1 MSTFFVRHKLALLG
15 GACLLLPVAAAAQQ
29 ADPAA
34 RTAEARA
41 EAEVVVVGSRIQGS
55 KVTGALPVTVLT
67 SDRIEATGS
76 VNGDDLFRSIPQ
88 AGDVNFQESRTT
100 GNLNDARGDNASI
113 NLRSIGTGNTL
124 VLLNGRRMNVTP
136 GTQTENF
143 VPVQTVN
150 TNAIPLGGTRQVEI
164 LRDGAA
170 AIYGADAVAG
180 VVNITLDDRFE
191 GLRVDGRYG
200 YASGTDEYTLSA
212 KAGLKTKAGG
222 HLVLFGS
229 YTHRTPLLASERG
242 FSASEDHRA
251 ALVGTPWEGDTAFDN
266 RSTSSPWGSFTTI
279 PVTTVRQGTTALTTS
294 GVFNIQPT
302 SNTAAGC
309 SSTIINGNLCLR
321 SGTIT
326 GTTSRVLRYDE
337 NPDRTAR
344 GGLDRIN
351 MFATFRQDLG
361 AVELFSELGYYH
373 AELRGQREQSAPISS
388 APISVPAS
396 NYWNP
401 FGPTTFDGVANPNRL
416 ANLTGVPTTGL
427 PLRITTYRPVDTG
440 PRNFTVTD
448 DSVRALV
455 GLRGQFGGFKWDSA
469 VSYSWA
475 RTKDE
480 TRNTISNTLFQK
492 ALALST
498 PDAYNP
504 FNGGSQANVSLGDA
518 TPSNA
523 ATIKSFLVDV
533 ARISETSLL
542 TADFRVSNSRL
553 FELPGGN
560 VGMAAGVEFR
570 RETYKDDRDKRLD
583 GTIKYTDM
591 VTGITYGTDV
601 MGASPAPD
609 VSANRSVYSA
619 YLEFAVPIVSE
630 DMNVP
635 LVRNLDLQLASRD
648 EYYSDF
654 GNVLRSKVA
663 GLWEVVKGVSL
674 RGAWSQ
680 SFRAPN
686 LAQFYSAG
694 TQVSN
699 TRTDWAACRLNN
711 TTCTGVST
719 LEVRSGNQRLQP
731 EKSENLSAGIVF
743 QPIRA
748 ITFTVDYWRL
758 RSNGV
763 IGLQGAQN
771 QILYDL
777 LLRQQGKFNPN
788 VVRLDP
794 VGTQVVGDLQF
805 VQDDYFNLGPR
816 TVSGYDFMLNVDLPR
831 TPLGSFNI
839 DLAASRLN
847 KLYQSPSEVQAA
859 LLVANAAGQLGTGIT
874 IPLAG
879 DQVQLNGNP
888 RWRYSANVNWKSG
901 PWSANVLVNHVGPVF
916 DTGTALING
925 QYWEVGGYTTVN
937 GFVQYRTKPE
947 DTFGNMRFRLGV
959 RNLFDKA
966 PPLASNNFGFLGQL
980 HDPIGRFI
988 YVQVSKDF

>member
-1 MSTFFVRHKLALLG
+1 MLNISERQKLALLLG
-15 GACLLLPVAAAAQQ
+15 AACLCVPGAALAQATAAK
-29 ADPAA
+29 AETAA
-34 RTAEARA
+34 E
-41 EAEVVVVGSRIQGS
+41 ELVVVGTRILGA
-55 KVTGALPVTVLT
+55 KTTGALPVTVLD
-67 SDRIEATGS
+67 SERIEATGS

-113 NLRSIGTGNTL
+113 NLRSVGTGNTL

-150 TNAIPLGGTRQVEI
+150 TNAIPLGATRQVEI

-180 VVNITLDDRFE
+180 VVNLTLDNRYE
-191 GLRVDGRYG
+191 GLRADARYG
-200 YASGTDEYTLSA
+200 FADGTDEFTLSA
-212 KAGLKTKAGG
+212 KGGLKTKSGG
-222 HLVLFGS
+222 RLVVFGS
-229 YTHRTPLLASERG
+229 YTRRTPLFASERA

-251 ALVGTPWEGDTAFDN
+251 GLVGTPWENDTAFDN
-266 RSTSSPWGSFTTI
+266 RSTASPWGSFTAI

-294 GVFNIQPT
+294 GVFNIQPVA
-302 SNTAAGC
+302 NTAAGC
-309 SSTIINGNLCLR
+309 SSTTINTNLCVR

-344 GGLDRIN
+344 GGLHRLN
-351 MFATFRQDLG
+351 FFASFTQDLG
-361 AVELFSELGYYH
+361 AVELFSELGYYR
-373 AELRGQREQSAPISS
+373 AQLTGQREQSAPISS

-396 NYWNP
+396 NYYNP
-401 FGPTTFDGVANPNRL
+401 FGPTTFGTAANPNRL

-440 PRNFTVTD
+440 PRTFTVSD
-448 DSVRALV
+448 DSIRSLM

-469 VSYSWA
+469 ISYSWA

-480 TRNTISNTLFQK
+480 TRNAISNTLFQN
-492 ALALST
+492 ALAVST

-504 FNGGSQANVSLGDA
+504 FNGGNQTNFSIGDA
-518 TPSNA
+518 TPNSQ
-523 ATIKSFLVDV
+523 ATIRSFLVNV
-533 ARISETSLL
+533 ARVSETSLL
-542 TADFRVSNSRL
+542 TGDFRISNPRL
-553 FELPGGN
+553 FSLPGGN

-570 RETYKDDRDKRLD
+570 RETYSDDRDKRLD
-583 GTIKYTDM
+583 GSITYRDS
-591 VTGITYGTDV
+591 VTGIIYGTDV

-609 VSANRSVYSA
+609 VSAGRNVSSA
-619 YLEFAVPIVSE
+619 YLELAVPVVSE
-630 DMNVP
+630 DMNIP
-635 LVRNLDLQLASRD
+635 LVRSLDLQLASRD

-663 GLWEVVKGVSL
+663 GIWEVLKGVSV

-711 TTCTGVST
+711 TACTGLGT
-719 LEVRSGNQRLQP
+719 LEERAGNQRLKP
-731 EKSENLSAGIVF
+731 EYSQNLSAGLIF
-743 QPIRA
+743 QPVRS
-748 ITFTVDYWRL
+748 ITFTADYWQL
-758 RSNGV
+758 KSNGV

-771 QILYDL
+771 QILFDL
-777 LLRQQGKFNPN
+777 LLRQQGSSNPN
-788 VVRLDP
+788 VVRLAP
-794 VGTQVVGDLQF
+794 IAGQVVGDLQF
-805 VQDDYFNLGPR
+805 VKDDYFNLGPR
-816 TVSGYDFMLNVDLPR
+816 TLSGYDLMMSVDLPK
-831 TPLGSFNI
+831 TPLGRFNI

-847 KLYQSPSEVQAA
+847 KLFQSPSDVQAA
-859 LLVANAAGQLGTGIT
+859 LLAANAAGQLGTGIN

-879 DQVQLNGNP
+879 DQVRLNGNP
-888 RWRYSANVNWKSG
+888 RWRYSANINWRSG
-901 PWSANVLVNHVGPVF
+901 PVSANILVNYVSPVS
-916 DTGTALING
+916 DTGTALVDG
-925 QYWEVGGYTTVN
+925 QFWEIASYTTVN
-937 GFVQYRTKPE
+937 AFVQYRTADSWGALK
-947 DTFGNMRFRLGV
+947 DTRFRVGA
-959 RNLFDKA
+959 RNLFDQA
-966 PPLASNNFGFLGQL
+966 PPLASNNFGFLGGL

-988 YVQVSKDF
+988 YLQIGKDF

>member
-1 MSTFFVRHKLALLG
+1 MSKAVGRQKLALLLG
-15 GACLLLPVAAAAQQ
+15 VAGLGLPTVAAAQTGAA
-29 ADPAA
+29 ADAAAPA
-34 RTAEARA
+34 E
-41 EAEVVVVGSRIQGS
+41 ELVVVGSRIQGS
-55 KVTGALPVTVLT
+55 KVTGALPVTVL
-67 SDRIEATGS
+67 SGDRIEATGS

-113 NLRSIGTGNTL
+113 NLRSVGTGNTL

-150 TNAIPLGGTRQVEI
+150 TNSIPLGGTRQVEI

-191 GLRVDGRYG
+191 GLRLDGRYG
-200 YASGTDEYTLSA
+200 FASGTDEYTVSF
-212 KAGLKTKAGG
+212 KGGFKTKAGG
-222 HLVLFGS
+222 RLVLFGS
-229 YTHRTPLLASERG
+229 YTHRTPLFASERD

-251 ALVGTPWEGDTAFDN
+251 GLVGTPWEGDTSFDN

-279 PVTTVRQGTTALTTS
+279 PVTTVRQGTSTLTTS

-302 SNTAAGC
+302 ANSAAGC
-309 SSTIINGNLCLR
+309 SSTVINGNLCIR

-326 GTTSRVLRYDE
+326 GATSRVLRYDE
-337 NPDRTAR
+337 NPDRTSR
-344 GGLDRIN
+344 GGLNRMN
-351 MFATFRQDLG
+351 LFATFSQDLG
-361 AVELFSELGYYH
+361 AVEFFSELGYYR
-373 AELRGQREQSAPISS
+373 AELTGQREQSAPISS

-401 FGPTTFDGVANPNRL
+401 FGPTTFNGVANPNRL

-440 PRNFTVTD
+440 PRTFKVTD
-448 DSVRALV
+448 DSVRALA
-455 GLRGQFGGFKWDSA
+455 GLRGEFGGFKWDSA

-480 TRNTISNTLFQK
+480 TRNAVSNTLFQR

-504 FNGGSQANVSLGDA
+504 FNGGNQGAFSLGDT

-523 ATIKSFLVDV
+523 ATIQSFLVNV

-542 TADFRVSNSRL
+542 TGDFRVNNRSL
-553 FELPGGN
+553 FTLPGGD

-570 RETYKDDRDKRLD
+570 RETYKDDRDARLD
-583 GTIKYTDM
+583 GSITYTDS
-591 VTGITYGTDV
+591 VTGIRYGTDV

-609 VSANRSVYSA
+609 VSAGRNVYSA
-619 YLEFAVPIVSE
+619 YVELAVPIISE
-630 DMNVP
+630 EMNVP
-635 LVRNLDLQLASRD
+635 LVRNLNLQLASRD

-663 GLWEVVKGVSL
+663 GLWEVMRGISL

-686 LAQFYSAG
+686 LAQFYSEG
-694 TQVSN
+694 VQVAN

-711 TTCTGVST
+711 TTCTGIST
-719 LEVRSGNQRLQP
+719 LEVRAGNQRLQP
-731 EKSENLSAGIVF
+731 EKSENLSAGLVL

-758 RSNGV
+758 RSRGV

-777 LLRQQGKFNPN
+777 LLRQQGKSNPN
-788 VVRLDP
+788 VVRVDP
-794 VGTQVVGDLQF
+794 IAGQVVGDLQF

-816 TVSGYDFMLNVDLPR
+816 TVSGYDFMLNLDVPR
-831 TPLGSFNI
+831 TALGDFSV

-847 KLYQSPSEVQAA
+847 KLFQSPSDIQS
-859 LLVANAAGQLGTGIT
+859 LLLAANAAGQLGSGII

-879 DQVQLNGNP
+879 DQVKLNGNP
-888 RWRYSANVNWKSG
+888 RWRMSANITWRAG
-901 PWSANVLVNHVGPVF
+901 PWTANVLVNRVGPVF
-916 DTGTALING
+916 DTGTLVING
-925 QYWEVGGYTTVN
+925 QNWEVGGFTTVN
-937 GFVQYRTKPE
+937 GFIQYRTGSNAGALA
-947 DTFGNMRFRLGV
+947 DMRFRVGA

-966 PPLASNNFGFLGQL
+966 PPLASNNFGFLGAL

-988 YVQVSKDF
+988 YVQASKDF